1 MAAFVQLYARA
12 FADVA
17 MKSGL
22 DLTKAMEELKS
33 FDSTYGESRDLRE
46 VFGNPAVVFEQKL
59 RLLDALCAKLGVSG
73 TARNFL
79 AVLLEHDRMSA
90 VAEVIAETQ
99 LELDRRGGVAEAEV
113 VTAREL
119 TSDERRELDAGIG
132 KILGGS
138 KVRTRYRLDS
148 TLLGGALV
156 RVGATV
162 YDGSLKGQ
170 FQRLKT
176 QLAAD

>member
-17 MKSGL
+17 AKTKL
-22 DLTKAMEELKS
+22 DPAKAMEELNS
-33 FDSTYGESRDLRE
+33 FGAAYNESRDLRE
-46 VFGNPAVVFEQKL
+46 VLSNPSVAVEQKL
-59 RLLDALCAKLGVSG
+59 RVLDALSAKLGISG
-73 TARNFL
+73 ATRNFL
-79 AVLLEHDRMSA
+79 AVLIEHDRIGA
-90 VAEVIAETQ
+90 LGEILKETQ
-99 LELDRRGGVAEAEV
+99 FELDRRGGVAEAEV

-119 TSDERRELDAGIG
+119 TPAEREELDGGIA
-132 KILGGS
+132 KILGGA
-138 KVRTRYRLDS
+138 KVRTRYRLDP

-156 RVGATV
+156 RVGSTV

>member
-17 MKSGL
+17 EKTKL
-22 DLTKAMEELKS
+22 DPARAMEELND
-33 FDSTYGESRDLRE
+33 FGAAYRESRDLRE
-46 VFGNPAVVFEQKL
+46 VFSNPSVVLDQKL
-59 RLLDALCAKLGVSG
+59 RLLDALCVKLGTGG
-73 TARNFL
+73 TMRNFL

-90 VAEVIAETQ
+90 IEEVLAETQ
-99 LELDRRGGVAEAEV
+99 IELDRRSGVAEAEV

-119 TSDERRELDAGIG
+119 SSKERQELDGGIAR
-132 KILGGS
+132 IVGS
-138 KVRTRYRLDS
+138 AKVRTRYRLDPS
-148 TLLGGALV
+148 LLGGALV
-156 RVGATV
+156 RVGSTV

>member
-17 MKSGL
+17 EKTSL
-22 DLTKAMEELKS
+22 DPAKAMEELNA
-33 FDSTYGESRDLRE
+33 FGATFAESRDLRE
-46 VFGNPAVVFEQKL
+46 VLSNPSVVFEQKL
-59 RLLDALCAKLGVSG
+59 RLLDALCARLGTNG
-73 TARNFL
+73 ATRNFL
-79 AVLLEHDRMSA
+79 AVLLEHNRIGALS
-90 VAEVIAETQ
+90 EILTETQ
-99 LELDRRGGVAEAEV
+99 LELDRRSGMAEAEV

-119 TSDERRELDAGIG
+119 SAAERSELDSGIA
-132 KILGGS
+132 KIVGS
-138 KVRTRYRLDS
+138 AKVRTRYRLDPS
-148 TLLGGALV
+148 LLGGALV
-156 RVGATV
+156 RVGSTV